1 MPRRRRTS
9 RRRTPVRRKTS
20 YRRKS
25 YSRAST
31 KRKLVGFTK
40 MGGKYRLVFKK
51 GKGKPLLG
59 TKKFS
64 SKKSMLLAARKK
76 LTK

>member
-9 RRRTPVRRKTS
+9 RRRTPVRRKS
-20 YRRKS
+20 SSRRRS
-25 YSRAST
+25 VST
-31 KRKLVGFTK
+31 KKKLVGFTR
-40 MGGKYRLVFKK
+40 MGGKYRLVYKK

-59 TKKFS
+59 TGKYS

-76 LTK
+76 LAR